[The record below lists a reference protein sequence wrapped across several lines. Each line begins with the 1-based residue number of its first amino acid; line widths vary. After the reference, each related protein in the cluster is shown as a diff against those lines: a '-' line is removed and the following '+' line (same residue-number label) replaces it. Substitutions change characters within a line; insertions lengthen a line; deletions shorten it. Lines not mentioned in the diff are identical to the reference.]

1 MMEFKP
7 YEVILLLLATL
18 GPLKVT
24 IVCATLTAGTSA
36 EFLKRVA
43 SRSVLVALTVCI
55 VFALLG
61 EAILKVF
68 HVSIPAFQIGGGIIV
83 MLFSIEMAMGK
94 KSNEENADHS
104 PVEPSIDIAAYPL
117 AVPLMAS
124 ISGLVAI
131 VSLIAQMDNDPGEL
145 LFLSGVIAAIMGLN
159 YSCLRAS
166 RIIVKVLGPAA
177 LTVISTIMGIILVAL
192 SVELIY
198 MGLLGFGLV
207 PKPA

>member
-7 YEVILLLLATL
+7 YEIILLLLATL

-43 SRSVLVALTVCI
+43 LRSVLVALTVCI

-94 KSNEENADHS
+94 KTNDANADHS

-131 VSLIAQMDNDPGEL
+131 VSLIAQMDNDPAGL

-159 YSCLRAS
+159 YVCLRSS
-166 RIIVKVLGPAA
+166 RIIVKALGPAA
-177 LTVISTIMGIILVAL
+177 LTVTSTIMGIILVAL

-198 MGLLGFGLV
+198 MGLVGFGLV
-207 PKPA
+207 PKPV

>member
-36 EFLKRVA
+36 DFLKRVA

-94 KSNEENADHS
+94 KTNDANADHS
-104 PVEPSIDIAAYPL
+104 PVEPSMDIAAYPL

-131 VSLIAQMDNDPGEL
+131 VSLIAQMDNDPTGL

-159 YSCLRAS
+159 YVCLRSS
-166 RIIVKVLGPAA
+166 RIIVKALGPAA
-177 LTVISTIMGIILVAL
+177 LTVTSTIMGIILVAL

>member
-159 YSCLRAS
+159 YACLRAS

>member
-1 MMEFKP
+1 
-7 YEVILLLLATL
+7 LLLATL

-43 SRSVLVALTVCI
+43 CRSVLVALTVCI
-55 VFALLG
+55 AFALLG
-61 EAILKVF
+61 EAILKIF

-94 KSNEENADHS
+94 KSNDETADHS
-104 PVEPSIDIAAYPL
+104 PAEPSIDIAAYPL

-131 VSLIAQMDNDPGEL
+131 VSLIAQMDNDLAGL

-159 YSCLRAS
+159 YICLRCS
-166 RIIVKVLGPAA
+166 RIIVRALGPAT

-192 SVELIY
+192 SIELIY
-198 MGLLGFGLV
+198 MGLVGFGLV
-207 PKPA
+207 PKPL

>member
-7 YEVILLLLATL
+7 YEIILLLLATL

-159 YSCLRAS
+159 YACLRAS

-207 PKPA
+207 PKPT

>member
-1 MMEFKP
+1 MEFTP
-7 YEVILLLLATL
+7 YEIFLLLLATL

-36 EFLKRVA
+36 EFLQRVA
-43 SRSVLVALTVCI
+43 LRSVLVALTVCI

-83 MLFSIEMAMGK
+83 MLFSIDMAMGK
-94 KSNEENADHS
+94 KSNEENTGHP

-131 VSLIAQMDNDPGEL
+131 VSLIAQMDNDPGGL
-145 LFLSGVIAAIMGLN
+145 LFLSGAITAIMGLN
-159 YSCLRAS
+159 YVCLRAS
-166 RIIVKVLGPAA
+166 RIIVKALGPAA

-192 SVELIY
+192 SIELIY

-207 PKPA
+207 PKPG